1 MRARAQPVLLPLGI
15 FVVLGLPAGSLG
27 VAWPHMRTSFGAPL
41 AGLGLLLTLATL
53 GFLLSTAW
61 TGALSDRL
69 GLPTLIAVMSAIAA
83 LGLLLLAVATQWWM
97 ALLAALMIGMGSG
110 PSDAALNAFVAIHH
124 GVRLLGWLHASW
136 ALGAALG
143 PQVIV
148 GAEAVFG
155 SWRPAY
161 LVMAAAFFVA
171 AALAIWR
178 RAEFRAG
185 GLPAAVAAGEQ
196 EPTHRRVGDH
206 AGVVALLASL
216 FFLYVGVE
224 TASGQWP
231 YSELTTA
238 RGVSGAAAGLGVSL
252 YWSALAGGR
261 IALGVFGNRIGV
273 RGLLDLSVGTAAV
286 GAVGFWLAPPLVSTL
301 VALPLIG
308 LALAPIFPLF
318 TVVTKELIGAGAT
331 TRAIGYQTAVGIAGG
346 ALVPAGIGLLLQSL
360 GPLTLGP
367 ALSATAGGF
376 AAAHLLSR
384 RFLRPPRA

>member
-1 MRARAQPVLLPLGI
+1 MPQTWKLVLIGGE
-15 FVVLGLPAGSLG
+15 VTVLA
-27 VAWPHMRTSFGAPL
+27 AFT
-41 AGLGLLLTLATL
+41 GLGL
-53 GFLLSTAW
+53 
-61 TGALSDRL
+61 
-69 GLPTLIAVMSAIAA
+69 
-83 LGLLLLAVATQWWM
+83 
-97 ALLAALMIGMGSG
+97 
-110 PSDAALNAFVAIHH
+110 H
-124 GVRLLGWLHASW
+124 
-136 ALGAALG
+136 
-143 PQVIV
+143 
-148 GAEAVFG
+148 
-155 SWRPAY
+155 